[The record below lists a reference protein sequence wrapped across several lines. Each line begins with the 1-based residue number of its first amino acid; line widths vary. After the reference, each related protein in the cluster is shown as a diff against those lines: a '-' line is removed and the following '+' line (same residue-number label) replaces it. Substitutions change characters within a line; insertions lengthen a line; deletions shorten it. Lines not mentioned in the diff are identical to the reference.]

1 MEPFITAI
9 TTVSNN
15 RIVKLKN
22 GIIIYVFYKIA
33 IFPLKIFLITVNLVG
48 EKMAI
53 VIVYR
58 GKYIS
63 FRLTTTYNLWLA
75 IIDEYFLEINDFVS
89 KCRIL

>member
-33 IFPLKIFLITVNLVG
+33 IFPFKIFLITVNLVG
-48 EKMAI
+48 EKW
-53 VIVYR
+53 
-58 GKYIS
+58 
-63 FRLTTTYNLWLA
+63 RLQLYMGANIL
-75 IIDEYFLEINDFVS
+75 VS
-89 KCRIL
+89 D